1 MTERMMDDQLTKDMQ
16 EWVQTP
22 PAERDTTRG
31 AELLLKFNRNQWLYR
46 NACRFPERYDGIVEH
61 ELRKYLRIRLDGLT
75 QREVAQMELTVV
87 PQAAEDLHR
96 GAPVVSTEAD
106 PATEAQFVGRR
117 ADHDTLPEDI
127 RGLYKENG
135 DVYYRM
141 KQVFTTLQGMED
153 KQPCDRY
160 ELLVQL
166 KELDDRYR
174 KNWERY
180 DHWSSSGAESETEA
194 PEAPSSSDASDPMA
208 TAKAISAARKY
219 VSENMRKLS
228 DLTSGA
234 EIEAKLAAIQE
245 RVDLIV
251 KNGGTF
257 KPDFQAL
264 LEEKG
269 IHVAQS

>member
-1 MTERMMDDQLTKDMQ
+1 MMERMMDDQLTKDMQ
-16 EWVQTP
+16 EWVQAP
-22 PAERDTTRG
+22 PAERNTARG

-46 NACRFPERYDGIVEH
+46 NACRFPDKYDGIVEH

-75 QREVAQMELTVV
+75 QREVAQMERTVV
-87 PQAAEDLHR
+87 PLAAEDLQR
-96 GAPVVSTEAD
+96 DVPVVSTDAD
-106 PATEAQFVGRR
+106 PAAGPQFAGRR
-117 ADHDTLPEDI
+117 SDHDTLPADI
-127 RGLYKENG
+127 RALYDENG
-135 DVYYRM
+135 DVYHRM

-166 KELDDRYR
+166 KELDERYR

-180 DHWSSSGAESETEA
+180 DHWSASGTESDAEVSEAPASSDSSG
-194 PEAPSSSDASDPMA
+194 PMA

-234 EIEAKLAAIQE
+234 EIEAKLAAIQD

-269 IHVAQS
+269 IRVAQS

>member
-1 MTERMMDDQLTKDMQ
+1 MTPTMMDDQLTKDMQ
-16 EWVQTP
+16 EWVQAAP
-22 PAERDTTRG
+22 SERDTAHG

-46 NACRFPERYDGIVEH
+46 NACRFPDRYDGIVEH

-75 QREVAQMELTVV
+75 QREVAQMERTVV
-87 PQAAEDLHR
+87 PQAEADMQ
-96 GAPVVSTEAD
+96 GGSPVVDTDAD
-106 PATEAQFVGRR
+106 PSAETQYKGRR
-117 ADHDTLPEDI
+117 ADHDELPDDI
-127 RGLYKENG
+127 RALYDENA
-135 DVYYRM
+135 DVYFRM
-141 KQVFTTLQGMED
+141 KQVFTTLQGMAD

-174 KNWERY
+174 QNWERY
-180 DHWSSSGAESETEA
+180 DHWSADAPPPEAESA
-194 PEAPSSSDASDPMA
+194 PTDAAPDPMA
-208 TAKAISAARKY
+208 AAKAISAARKY
-219 VSENMRKLS
+219 VSENVRKLAELS
-228 DLTSGA
+228 SGA

-251 KNGGTF
+251 ANGGTF

-269 IHVAQS
+269 IRVAGA

>member
-1 MTERMMDDQLTKDMQ
+1 MMDDQLTKDIQ
-16 EWVQTP
+16 QWVQSP
-22 PAERDTTRG
+22 PAERDTAHG

-46 NACRFPERYDGIVEH
+46 NACRFPDRYDGIVEH

-75 QREVAQMELTVV
+75 QREVAQMERTVV

-106 PATEAQFVGRR
+106 PAAEAQFVGRR

-127 RGLYKENG
+127 RGLYEENG

-180 DHWSSSGAESETEA
+180 DHWSASEKESDAEASEA
-194 PEAPSSSDASDPMA
+194 PASSDPMA
-208 TAKAISAARKY
+208 AAKAISAARKY
-219 VSENMRKLS
+219 VSENVRKLS

-251 KNGGTF
+251 QNGGTF
-257 KPDFQAL
+257 KPDFQSL
-264 LEEKG
+264 LEGKG
-269 IHVAQS
+269 IRTARA